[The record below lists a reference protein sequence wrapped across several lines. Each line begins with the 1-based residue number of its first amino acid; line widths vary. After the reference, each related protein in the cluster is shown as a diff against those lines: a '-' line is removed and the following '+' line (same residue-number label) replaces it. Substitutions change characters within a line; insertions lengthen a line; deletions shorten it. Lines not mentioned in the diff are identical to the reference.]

1 MKRILVLGIL
11 GLALSTVSFAQ
22 NADTDPATS
31 DNIQIY
37 LRTMHS
43 HDMIQKM
50 MEVQSQSMRQMMH
63 DQMLKDKSKVPSD
76 FEPRMSKLFDD
87 LVKGMPVDDITQAM
101 IPAYQKHFTNGD
113 IQAMNAFY
121 SSPVGQKV
129 LQELPSVMQEGMQ
142 AAMPIMSSYL
152 TKWKGRM
159 QAEMKDMEKTA
170 PNATASPAQ
179 Q

>member
-1 MKRILVLGIL
+1 MKRLFVLAVFC
-11 GLALSTVSFAQ
+11 LAFAAPSFAQ
-22 NADTDPATS
+22 NADTDPATK
-31 DNIQIY
+31 DEIELY

-63 DQMLKDKSKVPSD
+63 DQMLKDKTKVPTD
-76 FEPRMSKLFDD
+76 FEARMTKLFDD
-87 LVKGMPVDDITQAM
+87 LVKGMPMDDITQAM

-113 IQAMNAFY
+113 IQAMNTFY

-129 LQELPSVMQEGMQ
+129 LHELPSVMQEGMQ

-152 TKWKGRM
+152 TKWQGRM
-159 QAEMKDMEKTA
+159 QTEMKDMEDGTPKTA
-170 PNATASPAQ
+170 PSPAQ